1 VQRLVQDDPRFD
13 WRNARSLTEM
23 NIRDLNLEQGT
34 AYAVVIR
41 AVNGAGLSSIGL
53 SAPVTVDITPPEA
66 PEISGFAQQTV
77 SGKPNSFRF
86 SLGSPADPESGI
98 LSTSVALGTSEGSA
112 DLVART
118 ELAEAGGE
126 AQSLALVNVPVS
138 AGQTVYLTVRS
149 VNGAEASSEIS
160 ESVTVQFDD
169 TTPPAPV
176 EAALQPAPYTV
187 DPDSLTV
194 GWSSS
199 ADEESGI
206 VRYEFGLGSSP
217 GEPDVVGWTA
227 VPSADEPRLIGLKS
241 GGTGTGFGGRYG
253 TGDTGGRGPEGSGSS
268 RGGVGVSG
276 SGVLSG
282 RLMQEGALEAEY
294 QRELNDL
301 GLQQGGSYYLLVR
314 AVNGVGLTSAAS
326 AGPVTVDTTAPV
338 QTRVIEVALNE
349 KQNTLDLEVQARDPQ
364 SGIASLRWEAVRGG
378 HGAFSFSEVLASS
391 SWLTFTGP
399 GTSSKGTVKRQIK
412 VNLPADARR
421 SGKGAL
427 RVRVWVMNGAGL
439 TVRAGSWPQ
448 TASSGSS
455 GPASTGFQ
463 QPGSPAADAIGNAGG
478 ASTMPLPQKERR

>member
-1 VQRLVQDDPRFD
+1 
-13 WRNARSLTEM
+13 
-23 NIRDLNLEQGT
+23 
-34 AYAVVIR
+34 
-41 AVNGAGLSSIGL
+41 
-53 SAPVTVDITPPEA
+53 
-66 PEISGFAQQTV
+66 
-77 SGKPNSFRF
+77 
-86 SLGSPADPESGI
+86 
-98 LSTSVALGTSEGSA
+98 
-112 DLVART
+112 
-118 ELAEAGGE
+118 
-126 AQSLALVNVPVS
+126 
-138 AGQTVYLTVRS
+138 VYLTVRS

-160 ESVTVQFDD
+160 ENVTVQFDD

-199 ADEESGI
+199 ADGESGI
-206 VRYEFGLGSSP
+206 ARYEFGLGSSP
-217 GEPDVVGWTA
+217 AEPDVTGWTA
-227 VPSADEPRLIGLKS
+227 VPPAEEPRLIGLKD
-241 GGTGTGFGGRYG
+241 GDAGTGFGGRFG
-253 TGDTGGRGPEGSGSS
+253 TGDTGGRGPEGSGRS
-268 RGGVGVSG
+268 RGGVVGVSG
-276 SGVLSG
+276 RGVLNG

-294 QRELNDL
+294 QRELSDL

-314 AVNGVGLTSAAS
+314 AVNGAGLTSAAS

-338 QTRVIEVALNE
+338 QTRVTETALNE

-378 HGAFSFSEVLASS
+378 RGRFGVSEVLASS

-399 GTSSKGTVKRQIK
+399 GTSSKGTVKRHIK
-412 VNLPADARR
+412 VSLPSDTRR

-448 TASSGSS
+448 TASGGSS
-455 GPASTGFQ
+455 GPAATGFQ
-463 QPGSPAADAIGNAGG
+463 QPSSPAAEAIENAGG